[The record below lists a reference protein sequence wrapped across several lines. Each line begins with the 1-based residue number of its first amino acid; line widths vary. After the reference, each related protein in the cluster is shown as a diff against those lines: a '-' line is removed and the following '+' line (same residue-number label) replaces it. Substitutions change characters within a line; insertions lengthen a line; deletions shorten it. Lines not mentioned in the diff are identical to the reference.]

1 MTKSIGDLL
10 KKARDRKKLT
20 LDDVTKSIK
29 IHPNYIKALES
40 DTYSIFSGK
49 VHSKGFL
56 KIYAEFLGLN
66 VNEVLAL
73 WRREYEREFEN
84 KEKKQ
89 LLPKK
94 FIEPAK
100 IIVTPSFIGS
110 ILAFVLVVGFFGY
123 LYFQYRNFAGA
134 PKLNIYYPP
143 DNLVIATDILDITGK
158 TDLDSEVTVNNSKI
172 VLAPDGSF
180 AESVRLKE
188 GLNTISIKAENKFA
202 KKTEY
207 VKTIIYRPE
216 KVTLPEVIQS
226 SASNGTTA
234 PSLMPLVVP
243 SVTAPSTTN

>member
-1 MTKSIGDLL
+1 MHKSIGDILRR
-10 KKARDRKKLT
+10 ARDRKKLT
-20 LDDVTKSIK
+20 LDDVTKAIK
-29 IHPNYIKALES
+29 IHPNYIKALEA

-66 VNEVLAL
+66 VDEILAL

-84 KEKKQ
+84 SEKKQ
-89 LLPKK
+89 LLAKK
-94 FIEPAK
+94 FIEPEK
-100 IIVTPSFIGS
+100 IIITPSFVGT

-123 LYFQYRNFAGA
+123 LYFQYRNFTGA

-158 TDLDSEVTVNNSKI
+158 TDLDSEISVNGQKI

-188 GLNTISIKAENKFA
+188 GLNTISIKAENKFS

-216 KVTLPEVIQS
+216 EKILMETLES
-226 SASNGTTA
+226 SESTSSMLSGDSA
-234 PSLMPLVVP
+234 PK
-243 SVTAPSTTN
+243 N